1 MGDRTVV
8 IESVEVIRGDDT
20 RDPAY
25 RPAGPTAHREARR
38 SIERL
43 LTKWLVRAYIKRYN
57 DDMEDEQICR
67 EAVEVLR

>member
-1 MGDRTVV
+1 MGKSTVV
-8 IESVEVIRGDDT
+8 IESVAVIRGDGAG
-20 RDPAY
+20 DP
-25 RPAGPTAHREARR
+25 EARR